1 MSGRISLYTSATT
14 NAATITTASTR
25 PSRRACASVCLR
37 PIQTRSTAPIDE
49 HGEHG
54 QVRRAVRRELPLCG
68 KLLHVH
74 YRNPTST
81 LKGGLNRMSSL
92 RGKVI
97 LVTGA
102 SSGLGAETARLLS
115 REGATVFGIA
125 RDSDRL
131 AAVFADVET
140 GAYTSVDVG
149 SATDCRDAVE
159 RCVERF
165 GRLDVLVNIAGSHQ
179 MRRTE
184 TMTDDDWAD
193 DLAVNLNGPF
203 YLCRAALPHL
213 LAHGGNIVNVASIAG
228 VEGQAYSAGYCA
240 AKHGLIGL
248 TRALA
253 VEYTADRL
261 RVNAVCPG
269 GMMTPQIEKFSA
281 PDDANFDLIMR
292 TAAPRGMMAPLD
304 VANVIAFLASDA
316 AAAVHGAVYRV
327 DNGKGAG

>member
-1 MSGRISLYTSATT
+1 M
-14 NAATITTASTR
+14 AA
-25 PSRRACASVCLR
+25 L
-37 PIQTRSTAPIDE
+37 QD
-49 HGEHG
+49 
-54 QVRRAVRRELPLCG
+54 
-68 KLLHVH
+68 
-74 YRNPTST
+74 
-81 LKGGLNRMSSL
+81 
-92 RGKVI
+92 KVA

-102 SSGLGAETARLLS
+102 SSGLGAETAKLFS
-115 REGATVFGIA
+115 RQGATVFGIG
-125 RDSDRL
+125 RDVGRL
-131 AAVFADVET
+131 RDVFAGIER
-140 GAYTSVDVG
+140 GGFASVDIG
-149 SATDCRDAVE
+149 SVRACRDAVE
-159 RCVERF
+159 QCVRDF
-165 GRLDVLVNIAGSHQ
+165 GGLDVLVNLAGHHQ

-184 TMTDDDWAD
+184 SMTDDDWEQ

-213 LAHGGNIVNVASIAG
+213 LERGGNIVNVSSIAG

-269 GMMTPQIEKFSA
+269 GMLTPQIEQFS
-281 PDDANFDLIMR
+281 PPEDPNYDLIMR
-292 TAAPRGMMAPLD
+292 TASPRGMMQPLD

>member
-1 MSGRISLYTSATT
+1 M
-14 NAATITTASTR
+14 TA
-25 PSRRACASVCLR
+25 L
-37 PIQTRSTAPIDE
+37 Q
-49 HGEHG
+49 
-54 QVRRAVRRELPLCG
+54 
-68 KLLHVH
+68 
-74 YRNPTST
+74 
-81 LKGGLNRMSSL
+81 
-92 RGKVI
+92 GKVA

-102 SSGLGAETARLLS
+102 SSGLGAETARLFS
-115 REGATVFGIA
+115 RQGATVFGIA
-125 RDSDRL
+125 RDTARL
-131 AAVFADVET
+131 KEVFADVAH
-140 GAYTSVDVG
+140 GSHASVDIG
-149 SATDCRDAVE
+149 SAQGCKDAVDQ
-159 RCVERF
+159 CVREF
-165 GRLDVLVNIAGSHQ
+165 GGLDVLVNVAGKHQ

-184 TMTDDDWAD
+184 SMTDDDWAE

-213 LAHGGNIVNVASIAG
+213 LERGGNIVNVGSIAG

-269 GMMTPQIEKFSA
+269 GMLTPQIENFSA
-281 PDDANFDLIMR
+281 PENPNYDLIMR
-292 TAAPRGMMAPLD
+292 TASPRGMMQPVE
-304 VANVIAFLASDA
+304 VANVVAFLASDA